1 MVCGVATSFGFRTRK
16 RPHGASGEPHD
27 LVRTMLLSRK
37 ERAPRRQA
45 KNTARSARGNLRF
58 EGGALAD
65 GKFTY
70 AWFEGSKCTGE
81 AFAKLNSHLP

>member
-1 MVCGVATSFGFRTRK
+1 MRSSDQLWF
-16 RPHGASGEPHD
+16 PHKEVSAWGQW
-27 LVRTMLLSRK
+27 RTMLLSRK

-81 AFAKLNSHLP
+81 AFAKLNGHLP